1 MNNVTTFLVQRI
13 YLLAGSK
20 SSKAVIIDVKA
31 KRVEARDVNIE
42 SEVELVAV
50 DEQWSRDVLLDDD
63 WPLLRH
69 VLPLVDDTDADTS
82 CRRRLNHRHTDIV

>member
-1 MNNVTTFLVQRI
+1 MAQHI

-50 DEQWSRDVLLDDD
+50 DEQRPRDVLLDYD

-82 CRRRLNHRHTDIV
+82 RRRRLSHRHTDIV